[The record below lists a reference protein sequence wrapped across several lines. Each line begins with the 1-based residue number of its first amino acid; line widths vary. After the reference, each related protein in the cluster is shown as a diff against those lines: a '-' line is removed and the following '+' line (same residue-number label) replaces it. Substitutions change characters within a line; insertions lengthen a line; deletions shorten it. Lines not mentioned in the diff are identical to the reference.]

1 MQNLSNNCSWW
12 KGRITTEA
20 MIHQIS
26 TYIARNRYTT
36 EHSRISNIWCM
47 SRKPFLFISR
57 MLMWILDV
65 CNVVVAALMFFFL
78 SISVIV
84 FLCFRFFLLQV
95 YPVIV
100 WAQMNWYQTV
110 ESTFA
115 ANANEICLRIYWS
128 PNVQMKSF
136 WKKCTRFI
144 QLGKTSSMKMPV
156 DLNKIHV
163 HVHVQRTLY
172 MYVIVCC
179 LSCWSFTVRMLL
191 LLSLTFCF

>member
-1 MQNLSNNCSWW
+1 
-12 KGRITTEA
+12 

-36 EHSRISNIWCM
+36 EHSRILDIWCM

-65 CNVVVAALMFFFL
+65 WNVVVAALMFFFL

-95 YPVIV
+95 YLVIV
-100 WAQMNWYQTV
+100 WAQTNWYRTV

-136 WKKCTRFI
+136 WKMCTRFI
-144 QLGKTSSMKMPV
+144 QLGKISSMNMPV
-156 DLNKIHV
+156 DLSKQNPCTCACTTYIV
-163 HVHVQRTLY
+163 HVRNCVLFELLVFYRSNVVFVVANVLFLAIACKLLFTLK
-172 MYVIVCC
+172 
-179 LSCWSFTVRMLL
+179 L
-191 LLSLTFCF
+191 